1 MRFCNEAPH
10 ANMPNLWKDID
21 STETESDLRQVLD
34 KEWNTNS
41 KNINMQ
47 YYKIYWLDD
56 LLTAIRK

>member
-1 MRFCNEAPH
+1 MGFCNEASH

-21 STETESDLRQVLD
+21 STKTESDLHQVLD